1 NSSVAVEAALWGLP
15 FTTFGETPFGGL
27 SSPLPPAPAPQA
39 ASGPDPLLNALLLA
53 YLVPG
58 NLLYDPEYYRWRLA
72 GATLRDC
79 LARHLQV
86 FRRNAVHALG
96 ALPDLSPTPA
106 VETEAQ
112 ADPGMPQRNPAL
124 WSATRSLSRSAEA
137 LQKQLAELETRYAAA
152 IAEREEIWDAR
163 CWFQSQCER
172 IETEMQSVKV
182 ERDALR
188 VALAKQ
194 SELDLFKQEL
204 ALRDARHAEV
214 VAMLAEMRQRV
225 DAFEAHQTI
234 AEAQN
239 NALLE
244 ELNRTQRE
252 RIEAIE
258 RAAGPFS
265 R

>member
-1 NSSVAVEAALWGLP
+1 
-15 FTTFGETPFGGL
+15 
-27 SSPLPPAPAPQA
+27 
-39 ASGPDPLLNALLLA
+39 LLNALLLA

-86 FRRNAVHALG
+86 LRRHAVHAQG

-106 VETEAQ
+106 AETEAP
-112 ADPGMPQRNPAL
+112 ADPDMPQRNPAL

-152 IAEREEIWDAR
+152 IAERDEIWDAR
-163 CWFQSQCER
+163 CWFQTQCER

-182 ERDALR
+182 ERDTLR

-204 ALRDARHAEV
+204 ALRDARYAEV
-214 VAMLAEMRQRV
+214 AATLAEMRQRF
-225 DAFEAHQTI
+225 DAFEAHHAT
-234 AEAQN
+234 AKAQN

-252 RIEAIE
+252 RIEALE
-258 RAAGPFS
+258 RAADLPS